1 MTKRKDS
8 RKLKVHGSSGYNY
21 RETPLIMLK
30 GLWLR
35 EFGFDSNTPIEVKCE
50 NGKLAPDRSIFV
62 QKKSGRDQVPTRF
75 RTLIVPFLKKY
86 LNTESMIYKAENT
99 KTTGFSG

>member
-30 GLWLR
+30 GQWLR
-35 EFGFDSNTPIEVKCE
+35 EFVFDSNTPIEVKCE
-50 NGKLAPDRSIFV
+50 NGKLTIIPREPEKQII
-62 QKKSGRDQVPTRF
+62 
-75 RTLIVPFLKKY
+75 RTIIEVDGVHRV
-86 LNTESMIYKAENT
+86 AEERVVYH
-99 KTTGFSG
+99 

>member
-50 NGKLAPDRSIFV
+50 NGKLAPDRSILC
-62 QKKSGRDQVPTRF
+62 KKN
-75 RTLIVPFLKKY
+75 L
-86 LNTESMIYKAENT
+86 AEI
-99 KTTGFSG
+99 KSLPDSAL